1 MKPGGSP
8 VADLSHA
15 RAVVLL
21 ACLLLLSACASASQ
35 HDLQIFGSQIFRQ
48 SIDFSELLTYGRR
61 AKTAYSAES
70 AIRVAYPKTVRV
82 AQPGKTEV
90 VYFIERD
97 DAAKTQ
103 IITIRGT
110 ANHKNI
116 SEDME
121 FHVREDRKMLIPVHT
136 GFDLDA
142 QAVYKDA
149 RPFMKPNYRTY
160 VAGHSLGGAVAAIFA
175 IYAIEDGYK
184 VAKVITFGQP
194 RFTTASGVSKLGFLP
209 ILRIVDENDVIPMV
223 PPSTAFDKIN
233 GPYEHVGP
241 EVILLEGRNYVY
253 LPSHDATRLDVG
265 EFWRTIG
272 LSDLKDHHMD
282 FYLERI
288 GEKTKSAAQ
297 VSYNNREK
305 YIARAG
311 TAQAK

>member
-1 MKPGGSP
+1 MKRGGSP
-8 VADLSHA
+8 VAALNHA
-15 RAVVLL
+15 RSVVLL
-21 ACLLLLSACASASQ
+21 ACLLLLSACASTSRQ
-35 HDLQIFGSQIFRQ
+35 DLQLFGSQIFQQ
-48 SIDFSELLTYGRR
+48 SVDFSEVLTYGRR
-61 AKTAYSAES
+61 AQTAYSAES
-70 AIRVAYPKTVRV
+70 AIRAAYPKTVRV

-97 DAAKTQ
+97 DTAKTQ
-103 IITIRGT
+103 VVTIRGT
-110 ANHKNI
+110 ANHKNM

-121 FHVREDRKMLIPVHT
+121 FRVREDRKTMIPVHT
-136 GFDLDA
+136 GFDRDA

-149 RPFMKPNYRTY
+149 LPFMKPGYRTY
-160 VAGHSLGGAVAAIFA
+160 VVGHSLGGAVAAIFA

-184 VAKVITFGQP
+184 VEKIITFGQP

-209 ILRIVDENDVIPMV
+209 IIRVVDENDVIPMV
-223 PPSTAFDKIN
+223 PPSTMFDRVN

-272 LSDLKDHHMD
+272 LSDLKDHHMEL
-282 FYLERI
+282 YLERI
-288 GEKTKSAAQ
+288 AEKTKDATQ

-305 YIARAG
+305 YIATTR
-311 TAQAK
+311 TARVK